1 MHKMSSDEEKVINDD
16 RIENVEEDEEFSP
29 LEQRKI
35 MQRVDIRLV
44 AATGLAY
51 SISLMDRGN
60 ISLAAIS
67 G

>member
-1 MHKMSSDEEKVINDD
+1 MSSDEEKVINDD
-16 RIENVEEDEEFSP
+16 RVENVEEDEEFSP